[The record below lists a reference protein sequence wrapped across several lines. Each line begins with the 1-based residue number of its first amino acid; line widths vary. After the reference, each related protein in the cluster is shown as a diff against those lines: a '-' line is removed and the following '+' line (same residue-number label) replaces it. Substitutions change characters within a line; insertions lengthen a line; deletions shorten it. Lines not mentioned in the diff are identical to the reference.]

1 MRAPTFRQLSTGQIK
16 PPTSGF
22 GLGSMMMLGA
32 SLAGFAYLGHQV
44 RSMNANQAAYL
55 AEGQTYMS
63 PLVQKRLAHTFG
75 WFGYGLMSTSAFVY
89 AMRNSTRHVGGIP
102 LLIGSLGTLYVAHMI
117 DYETALP
124 AKALAYTAFSGLI
137 GMSILPLIQISAASA
152 VADAALATGLSMTAL
167 SATAYYAPS
176 EQFLNWGG
184 ALSMASAGM
193 LFVSV
198 ASMFSPSRGLFNI
211 WLWGGLGL
219 TGAFTLYDTQA
230 ILYRAKTMAKYDPLG
245 NSIGIYLN
253 AINFFVRFLMI
264 FQGRKK

>member
-1 MRAPTFRQLSTGQIK
+1 
-16 PPTSGF
+16 
-22 GLGSMMMLGA
+22 MMLGA
-32 SLAGFAYLGHQV
+32 SVAGFAYLGHHV
-44 RSMNANQAAYL
+44 RQMNANKAAYL

-89 AMRNSTRHVGGIP
+89 YMRNSTRHVGPIP

-124 AKALAYTAFSGLI
+124 AKALAYTVFT
-137 GMSILPLIQISAASA
+137 GMMGMTVLPLIQVSAASA
-152 VADAALATGLSMTAL
+152 VADAALATGLSMSAL
-167 SATAYYAPS
+167 SATAYMAPS

-184 ALSMASAGM
+184 ALSIASAGM
-193 LFVSV
+193 LFVSL

-230 ILYRAKTMAKYDPLG
+230 ILHRAKTSANFDPLG

-253 AINFFVRFLMI
+253 GLNFFIRFLMI
-264 FQGRKK
+264 FGGGRKK

>member
-1 MRAPTFRQLSTGQIK
+1 M
-16 PPTSGF
+16 
-22 GLGSMMMLGA
+22 
-32 SLAGFAYLGHQV
+32 
-44 RSMNANQAAYL
+44 
-55 AEGQTYMS
+55 
-63 PLVQKRLAHTFG
+63 
-75 WFGYGLMSTSAFVY
+75 
-89 AMRNSTRHVGGIP
+89 
-102 LLIGSLGTLYVAHMI
+102 
-117 DYETALP
+117 
-124 AKALAYTAFSGLI
+124 
-137 GMSILPLIQISAASA
+137 SAASA

-184 ALSMASAGM
+184 ALSIASAGM

-264 FQGRKK
+264 FNGRKK